1 MTRIKICGNTRKEDV
16 DLAVELRVDLLGFIF
31 GPSKRQIDVERAR
44 QLVTD
49 VPGTIERVGVF
60 VHEPADV
67 IEKAID
73 ACGLTAVQIYR
84 PITPDDRRLGVTLL
98 PALRVR
104 NGEDLDALNFE
115 STDRPLLDTWASESA
130 GGGTGQTWDWG
141 KASRLARR
149 YPILVSGGL
158 TPGNVGD
165 AVERLRP
172 WGVDVCSGVE
182 AEPGHKDP
190 EKLRAFVA
198 AVRRVDRP

>member
-1 MTRIKICGNTRKEDV
+1 MTRIKICGNTTKEDV
-16 DLAVELRVDLLGFIF
+16 DLAVELGVDLLGFIF

-44 QLVTD
+44 QLVAD
-49 VPGTIERVGVF
+49 VPDTIERVGVF

-67 IEKAID
+67 IEKAVA
-73 ACGLTAVQIYR
+73 ACRLTAVQIYR

-104 NGEDLDALNFE
+104 NGEDLDALSFE
-115 STDRPLLDTWASESA
+115 STDRPLLDTWALETA
-130 GGGTGQTWDWG
+130 AGGTGQTWDWG

-165 AVERLRP
+165 AVGRLRP

-182 AEPGHKDP
+182 AEPGRKDY

-198 AVRRVDRP
+198 AVRRADRQ

>member
-1 MTRIKICGNTRKEDV
+1 VTRIKICGNTRKEDV
-16 DLAVELRVDLLGFIF
+16 DLAVELGVDLLGFIL
-31 GPSKRQIDVERAR
+31 GPSKRHIDVDQAQR
-44 QLVTD
+44 LVAD
-49 VPGTIERVGVF
+49 IPDTIERVGVF

-67 IEKAID
+67 IEEAVN

-84 PITPDDRRLGVTLL
+84 PITPEDRELGVALL

-104 NGEDLDALNFE
+104 NGEDLDALTFE
-115 STDRPLLDTWASESA
+115 PHDHPLLDTWASETA

-158 TPGNVGD
+158 NPSNVGT
-165 AVERLRP
+165 AVDRLRP

-182 AEPGHKDP
+182 AEPGRKDH
-190 EKLRAFVA
+190 EKLRAFVE
-198 AVRRVDRP
+198 AVRRVDTP

>member
-1 MTRIKICGNTRKEDV
+1 VTKIKICGNTRKEDV
-16 DLAVELRVDLLGFIF
+16 ELAVELGVDLLGFIF
-31 GPSKRQIDVERAR
+31 GPSKRHIDVDQGKR
-44 QLVTD
+44 LVTD
-49 VPGTIERVGVF
+49 IPDTIERVGVF

-67 IEKAID
+67 IEAAVN

-84 PITPDDRRLGVTLL
+84 PITPEDRGLGVTLL

-104 NGEDLDALNFE
+104 NGEDLDGLTFGA
-115 STDRPLLDTWASESA
+115 DDHPLLDTWASETA

-141 KASRLARR
+141 KAAAMARR

-165 AVERLRP
+165 AVVRLRP

-182 AEPGHKDP
+182 AEPGRKDH
-190 EKLRAFVA
+190 EKLQAFVA